1 MKKLLLSL
9 LLLVG
14 IGMAAGAQ
22 LSDVLTSDL
31 FKNMSYKKAID
42 YTSTKTNATY
52 TAKAYSNKGFQI
64 RADRDGTGITVKAA
78 PEGYVVE
85 KIKVEFT
92 TVGGGVDIYASNTA
106 IDLSN
111 LPSEKH
117 ASTKTADE
125 IAIGTPY
132 FAIAPATEA
141 VCVVK
146 QVTVTY
152 ISIQEAN
159 AEFQDVTVEVG
170 MQADIVYTPEDL
182 ADITYTSADETIAK
196 VEEGKVVGVAEGK
209 TAITASWA
217 DGKYIAGEKT
227 FNVTVTKARLDS
239 EISFDIEHVDGKIG
253 KEDVVGIVWQT
264 AKVTA
269 GDGVVTYSSSNPEI
283 VNVNPE
289 TGAITPADIKGT
301 GEIIITATISETENY
316 REASAQYVAHIIN
329 PYATIEETGTIEF
342 DFVHN
347 DYGMIRNSSTTDV
360 DYIKDPYSFTENTE
374 SASEPAEGIINITI
388 EGAGNA
394 RLWDS
399 NKEGENGLRFQKNC
413 NKNVTFSVPENYVIT
428 KIAVIR
434 TGGEGNFSGDG
445 YNQEERVWTGESRE
459 VSLKFSNGTS
469 VTTIQGFNVFY
480 KYADSSLKPASLSF
494 DAATRVSSA
503 IVGKQTALNG
513 AKNPNDLEL
522 TYKIAGLADTD
533 YSIEKT
539 EEGINVTVNKSGSYT
554 LRAESEKN
562 EEYMAGLAIMRLN
575 VYPDVAP
582 KFDPAITGS
591 TIDIINGKVTASFEI
606 PEGFTIY
613 YNITETEADNTKSDN
628 FYEYFSGENLE
639 IAAVG
644 SFSYYLK
651 NVQNYDSD
659 VVTYEV
665 VKSEPAEIVGI
676 THEVLAGKTVVRAN
690 YTLHVNNHR
699 EGNTYEVTFTVGG
712 QTATNTEHTLVTEE
726 EAAVAPVAEDFT
738 STHKL
743 KGTVVVTGLTGETD
757 YKASLAVKVNGEDT
771 ESHTTEF
778 DVKTGTVGIEDVTAD
793 AAASA
798 EYFTLQGVRVAQPEA
813 GNIYIVR
820 RGAEVSKE
828 LVK

>member
-31 FKNMSYKKAID
+31 FKNMSYTKAID

-111 LPSEKH
+111 RPSEKH

-146 QVTVTY
+146 QVTITY

-159 AEFQDVTVEVG
+159 AEFQDVTVETG
-170 MQADIVYTPEDL
+170 MQADIIYTPEDL
-182 ADITYTSADETIAK
+182 SGITYTSEDETIAK

-209 TAITASWA
+209 TVITASWA

-522 TYKIAGLADTD
+522 TYKIAGLA
-533 YSIEKT
+533 
-539 EEGINVTVNKSGSYT
+539 
-554 LRAESEKN
+554 
-562 EEYMAGLAIMRLN
+562 IMRLN

-582 KFDPAITGS
+582 KFNPAVTGS
-591 TIDIINGKVTASFEI
+591 TIDIIDGKVTASFDI

-628 FYEYFSGENLE
+628 FHEYFSGENLE

-651 NVQNYDSD
+651 NVQNYNSD

-699 EGNTYEVTFTVGG
+699 EGNTYEVTFTVGD

-757 YKASLAVKVNGEDT
+757 YKASLAVKVNGENT
-771 ESHTTEF
+771 VSHSTEF
-778 DVKTGTVGIEDVTAD
+778 DVKTGTVGIEDVTVD

-798 EYFTLQGVRVAQPEA
+798 EYFTLQGVRVAHPEA
-813 GNIYIVR
+813 GNMYIVR

>member
-31 FKNMSYKKAID
+31 FKNMSYTKAID

-111 LPSEKH
+111 RPSEKH

-146 QVTVTY
+146 QVTITY

-159 AEFQDVTVEVG
+159 AEFQDVTVETG
-170 MQADIVYTPEDL
+170 MQADIIYTPEDL
-182 ADITYTSADETIAK
+182 SGITYTSEDETIAK

-209 TAITASWA
+209 TVITASWA

-522 TYKIAGLADTD
+522 TYKIAGLA
-533 YSIEKT
+533 
-539 EEGINVTVNKSGSYT
+539 
-554 LRAESEKN
+554 
-562 EEYMAGLAIMRLN
+562 IMRLN

-582 KFDPAITGS
+582 KFNPAVTGS
-591 TIDIINGKVTASFEI
+591 TIDIIDGKVTASFDI

-628 FYEYFSGENLE
+628 FHEYFSGENLE

-651 NVQNYDSD
+651 NVQNYNSD

-778 DVKTGTVGIEDVTAD
+778 DVKTGTVGIEDVTVD

-798 EYFTLQGVRVAQPEA
+798 EYFTLQGVRVAHPEA
-813 GNIYIVR
+813 GNMYIVR